1 MGIMTIFSIL
11 FQFVMNTVA
20 KYKIDES
27 HGLSHAFQ
35 ILTQANS
42 IYESE
47 VIKFPELKE
56 HEKVI
61 YIAAIVHD
69 MCDDKYINIETGLD
83 CIVFFLSTNKVFKL
97 AEEEIKAIRNII
109 NTMSYSKVKK
119 KGFPELGEYQHA
131 YHIVREAD
139 LLCAYDFDR
148 CMLYH
153 MHSQNTGIE
162 NAFNDSK
169 QLFDV
174 RVFKHN
180 DDGLFTTDY
189 SKTQSTIMEPQS
201 RERME
206 HWRKLLDADV

>member
-1 MGIMTIFSIL
+1 MTIFSIL
-11 FQFVMNTVA
+11 FQFVMKTVA
-20 KYKIDES
+20 KYNIDES

-47 VIKFPELKE
+47 VIKIPELKE

-69 MCDDKYINIETGLD
+69 MCDNKYMSTETGLD
-83 CIVFFLSTNKVFKL
+83 TIELFLSTNKVFKL
-97 AEEEIKAIRNII
+97 AEEEINAIRNII
-109 NTMSYSKVKK
+109 NTMSYSKVKNS
-119 KGFPELGEYQHA
+119 GFPELGKYQHA

-162 NAFNDSK
+162 NAFSDSCK
-169 QLFDV
+169 LFDI

-189 SKTQSTIMEPQS
+189 SKTQSTIMEPRS

-206 HWRKLLDADV
+206 HWRKLLKKDL

>member
-1 MGIMTIFSIL
+1 MTIFSIL

-35 ILTQANS
+35 VLTQANS

-47 VIKFPELKE
+47 VIKIPELKE

-69 MCDDKYINIETGLD
+69 MCDDKYMSTETGLD
-83 CIVFFLSTNKVFKL
+83 TIELFLSTIDDFKL
-97 AEEEIKAIRNII
+97 TQSEIKAVRNII

-119 KGFPELGEYQHA
+119 NGFPELGEYQHA

-153 MHSQNTGIE
+153 MHSRNTGIE

-169 QLFDV
+169 RLFDI

-206 HWRKLLDADV
+206 HWRKLLEKDL

>member
-1 MGIMTIFSIL
+1 MTIFSIL
-11 FQFVMNTVA
+11 FQFVMKTVA

-47 VIKFPELKE
+47 VVKIPELKE

-69 MCDDKYINIETGLD
+69 MCDNKYMNTKIGLD
-83 CIVFFLSTNKVFKL
+83 TIEQFLSTIENFKL
-97 AEEEIKAIRNII
+97 TQLEIKAVRNII

-119 KGFPELGEYQHA
+119 NGFPELGEYQHA

-174 RVFKHN
+174 RIFKHN
-180 DDGLFTTDY
+180 DDELFITDY
-189 SKTQSTIMEPQS
+189 SKKQSNILEPIA
-201 RERME
+201 RERIE
-206 HWRKLLDADV
+206 QWGKLLKKDL

>member
-1 MGIMTIFSIL
+1 MTIFSIL
-11 FQFVMNTVA
+11 FQFVMKTVA
-20 KYKIDES
+20 KYNIDES

-47 VIKFPELKE
+47 VIKIPELKE

-69 MCDDKYINIETGLD
+69 MCDDKYMSTETGLD
-83 CIVFFLSTNKVFKL
+83 TIERFLSTIEDFKL
-97 AEEEIKAIRNII
+97 TQSEIKAIRNII

-119 KGFPELGEYQHA
+119 NGFPELGEYQHA

-153 MHSQNTGIE
+153 MHSRNTGIE

-169 QLFDV
+169 QLFDI

-180 DDGLFTTDY
+180 DDGLFIMDY
-189 SKTQSTIMEPQS
+189 SKKTIQDYGTNRS
-201 RERME
+201 
-206 HWRKLLDADV
+206 

>member
-1 MGIMTIFSIL
+1 MTIFSIL

-35 ILTQANS
+35 VLTQANS

-47 VIKFPELKE
+47 VIKIPELKE

-69 MCDDKYINIETGLD
+69 MCDDKYMSTETGLD
-83 CIVFFLSTNKVFKL
+83 TIELFLSTIDDFKL
-97 AEEEIKAIRNII
+97 TQSEIKAIRNII

-153 MHSQNTGIE
+153 MHSRNTGIE
-162 NAFNDSK
+162 NAFNDSCK
-169 QLFDV
+169 LFDI

-206 HWRKLLDADV
+206 HWRKLLEKDL

>member
-1 MGIMTIFSIL
+1 MTIFSIL
-11 FQFVMNTVA
+11 FHFVMKTVT
-20 KYKIDES
+20 KYNIDES

-47 VIKFPELKE
+47 VIICPELKGY
-56 HEKVI
+56 EKII

-83 CIVFFLSTNKVFKL
+83 CIVSFLSTNEVFKL
-97 AEEEIKAIRNII
+97 TQSEIKAIRNII

-119 KGFPELGEYQHA
+119 SGFPELGEYQHA

-153 MHSQNTGIE
+153 MHSRNSGID

-169 QLFDV
+169 HLFDI
-174 RVFKHN
+174 RIFKHN
-180 DDGLFTTDY
+180 DDGLFITDY
-189 SKTQSTIMEPQS
+189 SKTQSTIMEPQA
-201 RERME
+201 RERIE
-206 HWRKLLDADV
+206 HWRKLLKIEFSV

>member
-1 MGIMTIFSIL
+1 MTIFSIL

-35 ILTQANS
+35 VLTQANS

-47 VIKFPELKE
+47 VIKIPELKE

-69 MCDDKYINIETGLD
+69 MCDDKYMSTETGLD
-83 CIVFFLSTNKVFKL
+83 TIELFLSTIDDFKL
-97 AEEEIKAIRNII
+97 TQSEIKAIRNII

-119 KGFPELGEYQHA
+119 NGFPELGEYQHA

-162 NAFNDSK
+162 NAFSDSCK
-169 QLFDV
+169 LFDI

-189 SKTQSTIMEPQS
+189 SKTQSTILEPQS

-206 HWRKLLDADV
+206 HWRKLLEKDL

>member
-1 MGIMTIFSIL
+1 MTIFSIL

-47 VIKFPELKE
+47 VIKIPELKE

-69 MCDDKYINIETGLD
+69 MCDDKYMSTETGLD
-83 CIVFFLSTNKVFKL
+83 TIERFLSTIEDFKL
-97 AEEEIKAIRNII
+97 TQSEIKAIRNII
-109 NTMSYSKVKK
+109 NAMSYSKVKK
-119 KGFPELGEYQHA
+119 NGFPKLGKYQHA

-153 MHSQNTGIE
+153 MHSRNTGIE

-169 QLFDV
+169 QLFDI

-201 RERME
+201 RERIE
-206 HWRKLLDADV
+206 HWRKLLEKGV

>member
-1 MGIMTIFSIL
+1 MTIFSIL
-11 FQFVMNTVA
+11 FQFVMKTVA
-20 KYKIDES
+20 KYNIDES

-47 VIKFPELKE
+47 VIKIPELKE

-69 MCDDKYINIETGLD
+69 MCDDKYMSTETGLD
-83 CIVFFLSTNKVFKL
+83 TIERFLSTIEDFKL
-97 AEEEIKAIRNII
+97 TQSEIKAIRNII

-119 KGFPELGEYQHA
+119 NGFPELGEYQHA

-153 MHSQNTGIE
+153 MHSRNTGIE

-169 QLFDV
+169 QLFDI

-180 DDGLFTTDY
+180 DDGLFIMDY
-189 SKTQSTIMEPQS
+189 SKKQSKIMEPIA

-206 HWRKLLDADV
+206 HWRKLLEKDL

>member
-1 MGIMTIFSIL
+1 MTIFSIL
-11 FQFVMNTVA
+11 FQFVMKTVA
-20 KYKIDES
+20 KYNIDES

-47 VIKFPELKE
+47 VIKIPELKE
-56 HEKVI
+56 HENVI

-69 MCDDKYINIETGLD
+69 MCDDKYMSTETGLD
-83 CIVFFLSTNKVFKL
+83 TIELFLSTIDDFKL
-97 AEEEIKAIRNII
+97 TQSEIKAIRNII

-153 MHSQNTGIE
+153 MHSRNTGIE
-162 NAFNDSK
+162 NAFNDSCK
-169 QLFDV
+169 LFDI

>member
-1 MGIMTIFSIL
+1 MTIFSIL

-35 ILTQANS
+35 VLTQANS

-47 VIKFPELKE
+47 VIKIPELKE

-69 MCDDKYINIETGLD
+69 MCDDKYMSTATGLD
-83 CIVFFLSTNKVFKL
+83 TIELFLSTIDDFKL
-97 AEEEIKAIRNII
+97 TQSEIKAVRNII

-119 KGFPELGEYQHA
+119 NGFPELGEYQHA

-189 SKTQSTIMEPQS
+189 SKKQSKIMEPQS

-206 HWRKLLDADV
+206 HWRKLLEKDL

>member
-1 MGIMTIFSIL
+1 MTIFSIL
-11 FQFVMNTVA
+11 FQFVMKTVA
-20 KYKIDES
+20 KYNIDES

-47 VIKFPELKE
+47 VIKIPELKE

-69 MCDDKYINIETGLD
+69 MCDDKYMSTETGLD
-83 CIVFFLSTNKVFKL
+83 TIELFLSTIDDFKL
-97 AEEEIKAIRNII
+97 TQSEIKAIRNII

-174 RVFKHN
+174 RVIVTPTRH
-180 DDGLFTTDY
+180 
-189 SKTQSTIMEPQS
+189 
-201 RERME
+201 
-206 HWRKLLDADV
+206 

>member
-1 MGIMTIFSIL
+1 MTIFSIL
-11 FQFVMNTVA
+11 FQFVMKTVA

-47 VIKFPELKE
+47 VVKKPELKE

-69 MCDDKYINIETGLD
+69 MCDDKYMNTKLGLD
-83 CIVFFLSTNKVFKL
+83 TIEQFLSTIENFKL
-97 AEEEIKAIRNII
+97 TQLEIKAIRNII

-119 KGFPELGEYQHA
+119 NGFPELGEYQHA

-153 MHSQNTGIE
+153 MHSHNTGIG

-180 DDGLFTTDY
+180 DDELFITDY
-189 SKTQSTIMEPQS
+189 SKKQSKILEPIA
-201 RERME
+201 RERIE
-206 HWRKLLDADV
+206 QWGKLLKKDL

>member
-1 MGIMTIFSIL
+1 MTIFSVL
-11 FQFVMNTVA
+11 FQFVMMTVA
-20 KYKIDES
+20 KYNIDES

-47 VIKFPELKE
+47 VIKIPELKE

-69 MCDDKYINIETGLD
+69 MCDDKYMSTETGLD
-83 CIVFFLSTNKVFKL
+83 TIERFLSTIEDFKL
-97 AEEEIKAIRNII
+97 TQSEIKAIRNII

-119 KGFPELGEYQHA
+119 NGFPELGEYQHA

-162 NAFNDSK
+162 NAFSDSCK
-169 QLFDV
+169 LFDI

-189 SKTQSTIMEPQS
+189 SKTQSTIMEPRS

-206 HWRKLLDADV
+206 HWRKLLKKDL

>member
-1 MGIMTIFSIL
+1 MTIFSIL
-11 FQFVMNTVA
+11 FQFVMKTVA
-20 KYKIDES
+20 KYNIDES

-47 VIKFPELKE
+47 VIKIPELKE
-56 HEKVI
+56 HENVI

-69 MCDDKYINIETGLD
+69 MCDDKYMSTETGLD
-83 CIVFFLSTNKVFKL
+83 TIELFLSTIDDFKL
-97 AEEEIKAIRNII
+97 TQSEIKAIRNII

-189 SKTQSTIMEPQS
+189 SKKQSKIMEPQS

-206 HWRKLLDADV
+206 HWRKLLEKDL

>member
-1 MGIMTIFSIL
+1 MTIFSIL

-35 ILTQANS
+35 VLTQANS

-47 VIKFPELKE
+47 VIKIPELKE

-69 MCDDKYINIETGLD
+69 MCDDKYMSTETGLD
-83 CIVFFLSTNKVFKL
+83 TIERFLSTIEDFKL
-97 AEEEIKAIRNII
+97 TQSEIKAIRNII

-119 KGFPELGEYQHA
+119 NGFPELGEYQHA

-153 MHSQNTGIE
+153 MHSRNTGIE
-162 NAFNDSK
+162 NAFNDSCK
-169 QLFDV
+169 LFDI

-180 DDGLFTTDY
+180 DDELFTTDY
-189 SKTQSTIMEPQS
+189 SKTQSTIMELQS

>member
-1 MGIMTIFSIL
+1 MTIFSIL

-35 ILTQANS
+35 VLTQANS

-47 VIKFPELKE
+47 VIKIPELKE

-69 MCDDKYINIETGLD
+69 MCDDKYMSTATGLD
-83 CIVFFLSTNKVFKL
+83 TIELFLSTIDDFKL
-97 AEEEIKAIRNII
+97 TQSEIKAIRNII

-162 NAFNDSK
+162 NAFNDSCK
-169 QLFDV
+169 LFDI

-206 HWRKLLDADV
+206 HWRKVLDADV

>member
-1 MGIMTIFSIL
+1 MTIFSIL

-35 ILTQANS
+35 VLTQANS

-47 VIKFPELKE
+47 VIKIPELKE

-69 MCDDKYINIETGLD
+69 MCDDKYMSTETGLD
-83 CIVFFLSTNKVFKL
+83 TIELFLSTIDDFKL
-97 AEEEIKAIRNII
+97 TQSEIKAIRNII

-153 MHSQNTGIE
+153 MHSHNTGIE
-162 NAFNDSK
+162 NAFNDSCK
-169 QLFDV
+169 LFDI

-206 HWRKLLDADV
+206 HWRKVLDADV

>member
-1 MGIMTIFSIL
+1 MDIMTIFSIL
-11 FQFVMNTVA
+11 FQFVMKTVA

-47 VIKFPELKE
+47 VVKIPELKE

-69 MCDDKYINIETGLD
+69 MCDDKYMNTKLGLD
-83 CIVFFLSTNKVFKL
+83 TIEQFLSTIENFKL
-97 AEEEIKAIRNII
+97 TQLEIKAIRNII

-119 KGFPELGEYQHA
+119 NGFPELGEYQHA

-153 MHSQNTGIE
+153 MHSHNTGIG

-180 DDGLFTTDY
+180 DDELFITDY
-189 SKTQSTIMEPQS
+189 SKKQSKILEPIA
-201 RERME
+201 RERIE
-206 HWRKLLDADV
+206 QWGKLLKKDL

>member
-1 MGIMTIFSIL
+1 MTIFSIL

-35 ILTQANS
+35 VLTQANS

-47 VIKFPELKE
+47 VIKIPELKE

-69 MCDDKYINIETGLD
+69 MCDDKYMSTETGLD
-83 CIVFFLSTNKVFKL
+83 TIELFLSTIDDFKL
-97 AEEEIKAIRNII
+97 TQSEIKAIRNII

-153 MHSQNTGIE
+153 MHSHNTGIE
-162 NAFNDSK
+162 NAFNDSCK
-169 QLFDV
+169 LFDI